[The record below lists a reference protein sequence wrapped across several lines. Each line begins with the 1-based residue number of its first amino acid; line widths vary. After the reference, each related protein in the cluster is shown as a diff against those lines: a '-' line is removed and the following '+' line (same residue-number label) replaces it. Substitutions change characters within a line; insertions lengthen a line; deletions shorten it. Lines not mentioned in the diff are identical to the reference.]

1 MGLKKV
7 TRKITWLLPGLSI
20 KRWMFLSVLG
30 LVILTTGLALLF
42 NLQPFTL
49 VIKTLQ
55 SVALIIPSEISGPVL
70 FVLGLVLL
78 YVGASQVYQTFLTAT
93 GGAQGSLLE
102 ALYRRYKLAQGPN
115 IVAIGG
121 GTGLSTLL
129 RGVKNYTNN
138 ISAVVTVGDDG
149 GSSGRLRKEQGIIP
163 PGDIRNCIAALADE
177 EKLITELFQ
186 YRFKSGHGLEGHSF
200 GNLFLTAMCRVTGD
214 MMSAIKESSKVLN
227 IRGQVLPSTLESI
240 ALSAEMEDGTVVQGE
255 SEIPKAEG
263 RIKRVS
269 SMPENARP
277 LPEVI
282 KAIEAAELIILGPGS
297 LYTSVIPN
305 LLIEEIAEAVA
316 KSKAPKVYVAN
327 IMTQLGETDGLSVGD
342 HIQAIIDH
350 TKNENIIDA
359 VFVNNWLPEV
369 LVNRYK
375 EADSVPVDVDITRCE
390 DELRVEVV
398 QNLLVDEKEQT
409 SIRHNPKRVARSI
422 INWFKENRRNRR
434 RLDGGER
441 IKSEEI
447 VTLEK
452 TERAT
457 EDLMKEQAAKASS
470 GIEAGSTEILKA

>member
-1 MGLKKV
+1 MGFKKL

-20 KRWMFLSVLG
+20 KRWLLISLAGFVLG
-30 LVILTTGLALLF
+30 ITGMALLL
-42 NLQPFTL
+42 NLQPFTAL
-49 VIKTLQ
+49 IKTLQ
-55 SVALIIPSEISGPVL
+55 SLALIIPSELSGL
-70 FVLGLVLL
+70 SLLLIGLVML
-78 YVGASQVYQTFLTAT
+78 YFGASQVYQTFLSAT
-93 GGAQGSLLE
+93 GSAQGSLLE

-129 RGVKNYTNN
+129 RGIKNHTNN

-186 YRFKSGHGLEGHSF
+186 YRFKNGHGLEGHSF
-200 GNLFLTAMCRVTGD
+200 GNLFLTAMCRITGD

-227 IRGQVLPSTLESI
+227 IRGQVLPSTLENI
-240 ALSAEMEDGTVVQGE
+240 ALSVELEDGTLIEGE

-263 RIKRVS
+263 KIKRLFS
-269 SMPENARP
+269 TPQNARP

-282 KAIEAAELIILGPGS
+282 KAINSAELIILGPGS

-305 LLIEEIAEAVA
+305 LLIKEIAEAVA
-316 KSKAPKVYVAN
+316 RSKAPKVYVAN
-327 IMTQLGETDGLSVGD
+327 IMTQPGETDDFSVGD
-342 HIQAIIDH
+342 HIQAIIEH
-350 TKNENIIDA
+350 THNPRIIDA

-375 EADSVPVDVDITRCE
+375 EAHCIPVDVDLERCQKT
-390 DELRVEVV
+390 LGVEVV
-398 QNLLVDEKEQT
+398 QNLLVNEKEKA
-409 SIRHNPKRVARSI
+409 SIRHNPKRVARAI
-422 INWFKENRRNRR
+422 LNWYKENYRH
-434 RLDGGER
+434 RLHFEGDEN

-452 TERAT
+452 SERAT
-457 EDLMKEQAAKASS
+457 EDLLKAQAGKDSAGLASS
-470 GIEAGSTEILKA
+470 P